1 MTRLMR
7 AWAQSVRGRT
17 ILFGTLVVSIF
28 LVVAGFTFD
37 STARKT
43 RLHELER
50 AALEQLET
58 TCAAV
63 KSDVP
68 HPLPTPRDS
77 LLLVQMVGADGKV
90 ISSSANVMDMD
101 TAFAGPN
108 VSPTQPATPIKAR
121 TTIDAVQ
128 YLLVGR
134 RVTDAPSA
142 PTVYVAAPLSD
153 VDRLSRSLRRQL
165 LWWSP
170 AFLLSTA
177 LGMAF
182 VVSRSLRPVETMRRR
197 VASIEATDLSGRVD
211 EPSSNDELSRL
222 ARTMNQMLERLSVSS
237 DRQQRFVSD
246 ASHELR
252 TPLAVMRTRL
262 EVGLRNPT
270 TTDWPAV
277 SRSLL
282 DQSMRME
289 RLVEN
294 LLMLAKGSRLNA
306 VAEPVD
312 LDECVR
318 SRVSD
323 MRLVHP
329 GIGFD
334 LSRLSAG
341 HVSGDPDELARVVQ
355 NLLDNAAAHA
365 RARVQVSLSSS
376 AKAVEMAIEDDGP
389 GIDPLERERVFGR
402 FTRLDSARARAG
414 AGSGNG
420 TGTAVAGGA
429 GLGLAIT
436 ADIVGRHGG
445 TVAFENPV
453 SLGGAR
459 VVIRFPQTTP
469 A

>member
-1 MTRLMR
+1 MR

-17 ILFGTLVVSIF
+17 ILFGTLVVAVF

-43 RLHELER
+43 RLRELER
-50 AALEQLET
+50 AALEQLDS
-58 TCAAV
+58 TCLIV
-63 KSDVP
+63 KKSVP

-77 LLLVQMVGADGKV
+77 LLLVQMVAADGSV

-101 TAFAGPN
+101 TAFAGPQV
-108 VSPTQPATPIKAR
+108 VSAPLNTTMKVR
-121 TTIDAVQ
+121 TTIDDGE

-134 RVTDAPSA
+134 KVSEAASA

-170 AFLLSTA
+170 IFLVSTA
-177 LGMAF
+177 FGMAL
-182 VVSRSLRPVETMRRR
+182 VVARSLRPVEAMRQR
-197 VASIEATDLSGRVD
+197 VAAIEATDLTGRVV
-211 EPSSNDELSRL
+211 EPGSKDELARL
-222 ARTMNQMLERLSVSS
+222 ANTMNQMLERLNVSAE
-237 DRQQRFVSD
+237 RQQRFVSD

-282 DQSMRME
+282 DQSVRME

-294 LLMLAKGSRLNA
+294 LLTLAKGSRPIP
-306 VAEPVD
+306 VAEAVD
-312 LDECVR
+312 LDESVR
-318 SRVSD
+318 VRVSD
-323 MRLVHP
+323 MRVVHP
-329 GIGFD
+329 AISFD
-334 LSRLSAG
+334 LSRMSAG
-341 HVSGDPDELARVVQ
+341 RVSGDPDELARVVQ

-365 RARVQVSLSSS
+365 RSRVQVSLFSTD
-376 AKAVEMAIEDDGP
+376 AGVELAIEDDGP
-389 GIDPLERERVFGR
+389 GIDLAERQRVFGR
-402 FTRLDSARARAG
+402 FTRLDSSRSSA
-414 AGSGNG
+414 
-420 TGTAVAGGA
+420 AGGA

-436 ADIVGRHGG
+436 ADIVTRHKG
-445 TVAFENPV
+445 TIAFVDPVA
-453 SLGGAR
+453 LTGAR
-459 VVIRFPQTTP
+459 VVTRFP
-469 A
+469 AASSELIGRLA